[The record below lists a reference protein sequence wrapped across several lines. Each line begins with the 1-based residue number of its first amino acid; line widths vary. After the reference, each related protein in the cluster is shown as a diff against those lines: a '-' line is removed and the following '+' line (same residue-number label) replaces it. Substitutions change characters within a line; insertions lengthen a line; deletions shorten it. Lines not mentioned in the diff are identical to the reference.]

1 MLSGTNVGVAASNL
15 RGGSFSS
22 KRERR
27 RFLPASLG
35 ETATSVEQ
43 FAVSVEEIAASLLLE
58 GRESGIMVVSSI
70 CSISCSCCVSTSSSK
85 AMADNS
91 SISISSSRR

>member
-1 MLSGTNVGVAASNL
+1 MLEVFGVAASNL

-22 KRERR
+22 KSLERR
-27 RFLPASLG
+27 WLLFALLG

-58 GRESGIMVVSSI
+58 GRESGIVVVSSTYMLCQLFLLCEHMI
-70 CSISCSCCVSTSSSK
+70 FKSYG
-85 AMADNS
+85 
-91 SISISSSRR
+91 